1 VSDQLA
7 TGWTAGLTDRAR
19 TEWTRLSRDYRA
31 SRVWRT
37 VISPGSVVA
46 LAYVPIL
53 SLYAWWSRY
62 TRASDFLTIGVPH
75 GTAAGVGYLALGRST
90 YDAQFAYF
98 MARFPGWNGPH
109 VYDDAVIRWSRML
122 QPLLVRIISGGN
134 IDLMP
139 WAFLVINVV
148 SAAVGT
154 AILGHLL
161 VSRGQSRWLALAY
174 GLYAGIQ
181 VAIFRDVADP
191 LAILWLIVAIWG
203 LQRQSLLQTAAALG
217 FALLTRES
225 LLLFVPLFLLPLAI
239 KRRWALVLVSAAV
252 SLVPFAIW
260 QVALRLWLGKWGFI
274 ESQQANRFAHY
285 PFAGMIHSYLAPQFG
300 LIVIFAAVPTVL
312 IWIVAASEVYERG
325 WMATLLEPIALAAL
339 IYTVL
344 LSFQNL
350 DHWRD
355 LWASGRLLA
364 PAVPFVLLLHPR
376 AFPQVRSALV
386 TTLLLSAFIVTFNV
400 MWG

>member
-1 VSDQLA
+1 MREPVAPPWVPDLSYYVRA
-7 TGWTAGLTDRAR
+7 EWERFDRV
-19 TEWTRLSRDYRA
+19 WRA
-31 SRVWRT
+31 SRTLRLI
-37 VISPGSVVA
+37 ISPGIIVA
-46 LAYVPIL
+46 LAYLPIL
-53 SLYAWWSRY
+53 SLYAWWSHY

-75 GTAAGVGYLALGRST
+75 GNAAGVGYLALGRST

-98 MARFPGWNGPH
+98 MARFPGQNHPH

-122 QPLLVRIISGGN
+122 QPLLVRIVSGGN

-139 WAFLVINVV
+139 WAFLAINIV

-161 VSRGQSRWLALAY
+161 AGQGRSRWLALAY

-203 LQRQSLLQTAAALG
+203 IVRHSPLQTAAALG

-225 LLLFVPLFLLPLAI
+225 LLIFVVLLLLPLALQ
-239 KRRWALVLVSAAV
+239 RRWTTLIVSGAI
-252 SLVPFAIW
+252 SLIPFAIW
-260 QVALRLWLGKWGFI
+260 QVALFFWLGKWGVI
-274 ESQQANRFAHY
+274 ESEQANHFAHY
-285 PFAGMIHSYLAPQFG
+285 PFHGAIHSYLAPQFG
-300 LIVIFAAVPTVL
+300 LIIIFAVVPTIL
-312 IWIVAASEVYERG
+312 IWVVAATDIVERG
-325 WMATLLEPIALAAL
+325 LWMSLLEPFAVTALV
-339 IYTVL
+339 YCVL

-364 PAVPFVLLLHPR
+364 PAIPFVLLLTPR
-376 AFPQVRSALV
+376 AFGWVRSGLIS
-386 TTLLLSAFIVTFNV
+386 TLLVSAFVVTFNV